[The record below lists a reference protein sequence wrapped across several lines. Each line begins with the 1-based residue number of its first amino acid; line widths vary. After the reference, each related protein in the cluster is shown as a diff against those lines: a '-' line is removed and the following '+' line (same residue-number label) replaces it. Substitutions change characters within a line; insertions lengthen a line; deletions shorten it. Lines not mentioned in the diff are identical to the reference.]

1 MRIHLTYVRFVDLI
15 FAYNYVNDL
24 IWLIGPSYGGGTP
37 KVSKEKNVKLPWCGL
52 VDMLRCK
59 SVVWSGGL
67 HLQCEGIGV
76 EYCVRC
82 AERVLRDGI
91 NKMGRVE
98 DRLSKGLYEYIDG
111 YGRRSVSYVKYMLRN
126 GLSRED
132 VEIASARECVLL
144 SSDHFVEKDISRG
157 RPRKSI
163 VKLECEE
170 VGCDVVVEK
179 KKRGRPRKEKE
190 VCSNVR
196 GEELIASLI
205 EDAQLEKR
213 EEVADGEE
221 TRVIRFKINGIE
233 YLKSEDNVLYD
244 NKSHEA
250 VGIWNE
256 NSGSIDDIPNEEE

>member
-1 MRIHLTYVRFVDLI
+1 MNIHLTYVRFVDLT
-15 FAYNYVNDL
+15 FSSNYVNGL
-24 IWLIGPSYGGGTP
+24 KWVIGPSYGGGTP
-37 KVSKEKNVKLPWCGL
+37 KARIGKDVKLPWSG
-52 VDMLRCK
+52 VVEELRCK
-59 SVVWSGGL
+59 SVLWSGGL

-76 EYCVRC
+76 EYCARC
-82 AERVLRDGI
+82 AERVLRDGS

-111 YGRRSVSYVKYMLRN
+111 YGRRSVSYVKYMLKN

-132 VEIASARECVLL
+132 VEVAACRKGVKLL
-144 SSDHFVEKDISRG
+144 SDHFVEMDISRG

-163 VKLECEE
+163 VKLEGEE
-170 VGCDVVVEK
+170 VVCGVVVEK

-205 EDAQLEKR
+205 EEAQLEKR
-213 EEVADGEE
+213 EEEEE
-221 TRVIRFKINGIE
+221 TRVIRFKINGTE